1 MIQTEKQYPLITS
14 DNCYLYILAT
24 GEMQYYIG
32 MAGNPKLGDNIIY
45 EKSKGGVQAAKLM
58 PAKLVYYRCFEDTL
72 SALGFKLLLEKLA
85 PASVDRIIRRMNPT
99 KQDLS
104 HLLQNNNNRHLNN
117 F

>member
-1 MIQTEKQYPLITS
+1 MKQIEKQYPLITS

-24 GEMQYYIG
+24 GEKEFTIG
-32 MAGNPKLGDNIIY
+32 MAGNPKLGGNAIY
-45 EKSKGGVQAAKLM
+45 GKSKACVQAAKQT

-104 HLLQNNNNRHLNN
+104 AHFQLP
-117 F
+117 

>member
-1 MIQTEKQYPLITS
+1 MTQSGKQYLLASS
-14 DNCYLYILAT
+14 DSCYLYILAI
-24 GEMQYYIG
+24 GEKEFTIG
-32 MAGNPKLGDNIIY
+32 MAGNPKLADNITY
-45 EKSKGGVQAAKLM
+45 EKSKVSVKAAKQM

-104 HLLQNNNNRHLNN
+104 HLFQKQQ
-117 F
+117 